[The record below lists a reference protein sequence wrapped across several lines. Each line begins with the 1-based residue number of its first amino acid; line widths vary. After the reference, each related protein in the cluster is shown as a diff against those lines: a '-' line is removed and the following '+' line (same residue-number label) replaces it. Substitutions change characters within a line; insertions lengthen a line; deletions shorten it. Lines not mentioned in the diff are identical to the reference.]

1 MNCTA
6 TFQTKSKA
14 GFSQY
19 TAIEHSENKIIT
31 HFENEVGPGVLW
43 SSNQQTYNLQKF
55 RTTRTE
61 STYNQL
67 HVVCAFG
74 ILAALMFV
82 ECWTGAL
89 GVQSRF
95 QTSQIENDSIFGM
108 LYCIKPI
115 EGEKG
120 KRITEQ
126 STQKNLQ
133 LPTSKAQIYT
143 ERYSDIEVLH

>member
-1 MNCTA
+1 M
-6 TFQTKSKA
+6 TFLTESKA

-43 SSNQQTYNLQKF
+43 SSNQQTYNLQNFAQHGQNRHIISCTWCVPLVFLQHSCLLSAGLEHSWSNLVFKHP
-55 RTTRTE
+55 R
-61 STYNQL
+61 L
-67 HVVCAFG
+67 K
-74 ILAALMFV
+74 
-82 ECWTGAL
+82 
-89 GVQSRF
+89 
-95 QTSQIENDSIFGM
+95 NDSIFGM

-120 KRITEQ
+120 ESITEQ

-143 ERYSDIEVLH
+143 ERHFDIEVLY